1 MPLNAD
7 FAAIDLGSNSFHMI
21 VVRVE
26 NDQIHVIDRLREMVR
41 LGGGLDE
48 KRNLKAEVET
58 RALACLEQFGQRLKS
73 IPSQNIRAVGTN
85 TFRRIR
91 KPEPFLKRAS
101 EALGHPIEIIAG
113 REEARLVYLGVA
125 HGLPT
130 SAAPRLVVDIGG
142 GSTEC
147 IIGRGFEPM
156 QRESLEMG
164 CVSMTQRAFAD
175 GVIDEATMEG
185 AVLRARMEV
194 MPVRHDFTRD
204 HWFEAV
210 GSSGTIRAIRT
221 VVQEQGWCDSGIT
234 AGALK
239 KLRRALAR
247 AGAIDAIDLKGL
259 SNERKPVF
267 AGGVA
272 VLSGVFEEL
281 RIEEMRVSDQALREG
296 LIYDMLG
303 RFDDED
309 VRGRSVM
316 ALSRRFAVNEA
327 HAVRVERTAVALLAQ
342 VLDDWNLDA
351 TECTELLS
359 WAVSLHEIGLAIAH
373 AQFHKHGFYLLT
385 HADMPGFSRQQ
396 QYVLATLVRGH
407 RRKFPDKLFK
417 EIPADRRASAR
428 RLCVLL
434 RLSVLLNRMRSS
446 ANLPLARV
454 SVKSDTLRLR
464 FPEGW
469 LESNP
474 LIRAELERENGYL
487 APAGFALSF
496 A

>member
-1 MPLNAD
+1 MTLNAN

-21 VVRVE
+21 VVRIE

-41 LGGGLDE
+41 LGGGLDD
-48 KRNLKAEVET
+48 KRNLTPEVEE
-58 RALACLEQFGQRLKS
+58 RALACLRQFGQRLKA
-73 IPSQNIRAVGTN
+73 IPSRNIRAVGTN

-91 KPEPFLKRAS
+91 KPGPFLRRAS

-130 SAAPRLVVDIGG
+130 SSEPRLVVDIGG

-164 CVSMTQRAFAD
+164 CVSMTHRAFAD
-175 GVIDEATMEG
+175 GVISESAMES
-185 AVLRARMEV
+185 AVLRARMKV

-210 GSSGTIRAIRT
+210 GSSGTIRSIRT
-221 VVQEQGWCDSGIT
+221 VLREQGWCDSGIT
-234 AGALK
+234 SAGLK
-239 KLRRALAR
+239 KLRRALVK
-247 AGAIDAIDLKGL
+247 AGRSDAITLKGL
-259 SNERKPVF
+259 SEERKPVF

-272 VLSGVFEEL
+272 VLSGVFKEL
-281 RIEEMRVSDQALREG
+281 RIEQMRVSDQALREG

-309 VRGRSVM
+309 VRGRAVM
-316 ALSRRFAVNEA
+316 ALARRFGVNEA
-327 HAVRVERTAVALLAQ
+327 HAARVERTAVALLVQA
-342 VLDDWNLDA
+342 LDA
-351 TECTELLS
+351 WELDASECTELLS
-359 WAVSLHEIGLAIAH
+359 WAVWLHEIGLAIAH
-373 AQFHKHGFYLLT
+373 SQFHKHGFYLLT
-385 HADMPGFSRQQ
+385 HADMPGFTRQQ
-396 QYVLATLVRGH
+396 QYILAAMVRGH
-407 RRKFPDKLFK
+407 RRKFPDKLFREVPSGK
-417 EIPADRRASAR
+417 RVLVR

-434 RLSVLLNRMRSS
+434 RLAVLLNRMRSS
-446 ANLPLARV
+446 ANLPLARFAA
-454 SVKSDTLRLR
+454 DGDALRLR

-469 LESNP
+469 LDANP
-474 LIRAELERENGYL
+474 LIRAELERENARL
-487 APAGFALSF
+487 EPAGFRLRF

>member
-1 MPLNAD
+1 MPLNTN

-21 VVRVE
+21 VVRIE

-48 KRNLKAEVET
+48 NRNLVPEVEA

-85 TFRRIR
+85 TFRQIR
-91 KPEPFLKRAS
+91 KPGAFLKRAS

-130 SAAPRLVVDIGG
+130 SSEPRLVVDIGG

-164 CVSMTQRAFAD
+164 CVSMTRQAFPG
-175 GVIDEATMEG
+175 GVISEALMEA
-185 AVLRARMEV
+185 AVLRARLEV
-194 MPVRHDFTRD
+194 TPVRHDFTRD

-210 GSSGTIRAIRT
+210 GSSGTIRSIRA
-221 VVQEQGWCDSGIT
+221 VVREQGWCDSGIT

-239 KLRRALAR
+239 KLRRALVK
-247 AGAIDAIDLKGL
+247 AGDADALDLKGL
-259 SNERKPVF
+259 SDERKPVF

-272 VLSGVFEEL
+272 VLSGVFKEL
-281 RIEEMRVSDQALREG
+281 RIEQMRVSDQALREG

-309 VRGRSVM
+309 VRGRAVT
-316 ALSRRFAVNEA
+316 ALSKRFGVNEP
-327 HAVRVERTAVALLAQ
+327 HAIRVERTAVALLVQ
-342 VLDDWNLDA
+342 VLDAWELDA
-351 TECTELLS
+351 TECTELLA
-359 WAVSLHEIGLAIAH
+359 WAVALHEIGLAIAH

-385 HADMPGFSRQQ
+385 YADMPGFTRQQ
-396 QYVLATLVRGH
+396 QYILAAMVRGH
-407 RRKFPDKLFK
+407 RRKFPDKLFND
-417 EIPADRRASAR
+417 IPRPQRGHVR

-446 ANLPLARV
+446 ANLPLVRA
-454 SVKSDTLRLR
+454 SADDDALSLR
-464 FPEGW
+464 FPDGW
-469 LESNP
+469 LDANP
-474 LIRAELERENGYL
+474 LIRAELERENRYL
-487 APAGFALSF
+487 EPAGFVLVF
-496 A
+496 E